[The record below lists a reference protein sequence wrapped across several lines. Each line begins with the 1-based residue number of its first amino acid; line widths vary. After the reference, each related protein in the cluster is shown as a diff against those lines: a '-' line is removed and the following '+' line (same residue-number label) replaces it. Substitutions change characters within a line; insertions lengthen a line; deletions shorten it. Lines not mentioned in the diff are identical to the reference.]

1 MYRYGQEEIDAA
13 SRVLRS
19 GHWFRYGDPAGG
31 HLQEAARFEQELSRW
46 MKADHACFTSSG
58 TSALMCCYAA
68 LGLGPGDEVIIPG
81 YTWIASA
88 TAALAMGVIPVIV
101 DIDESLMIDPEAIER
116 AITPRTRAI
125 DPVHMNGFAAD
136 MDAVMAIARR
146 HNLAVIE
153 DACQACGG
161 LWTGGRK
168 LGAIGEMGAFS
179 FNYYKTIS
187 CGDGGAFITNDRSS
201 FERGLILHDGGVV
214 FRDHASELQVEPY
227 CGLNLR
233 GSEIL
238 AAIMRVQLSRLS
250 GIIADMH
257 AVRARILAQLGDGR
271 DGLTPIPLNG
281 GDETGTGGYM
291 GFRFGDPAAARSF
304 TAALNARHVHG
315 LSAYRAITNSRHVYA
330 NWTPVLEKRG
340 SYAPARDPFR
350 HPLNAHAPAY
360 APNMLPR
367 TLAILERTVL
377 VPVNPD
383 WTPAQADDVAAAIR
397 ASAHGGNGNG
407 NGNGQSTT
415 RTTAAAAS
423 ATT

>member
-13 SRVLRS
+13 TRVLRS
-19 GHWFRYGDPAGG
+19 GHWFRYGDPQSG
-31 HLQEAARFEQELSRW
+31 HLQEAARFEQELARW
-46 MKADHACFTSSG
+46 VSARHACFVSSG
-58 TSALMCCYAA
+58 TSALMCCYAG

-88 TAALAMGVIPVIV
+88 TAALAMGVVPVIV
-101 DIDESLMIDPEAIER
+101 DIDESLMIDPDAVER

-136 MDAVMAIARR
+136 MDAIAAIARR
-146 HNLAVIE
+146 HDLFVIE

-161 LWTGGRK
+161 RWTNGTK
-168 LGAIGEMGAFS
+168 LGAIGDMGAYS

-187 CGDGGAFITNDRSS
+187 CGDGGAFVANHRAA

-214 FRDHASELQVEPY
+214 FRPHASELDVEPY

-238 AAIMRVQLSRLS
+238 AAIMRVQLTRLN
-250 GIIADMH
+250 GIIADLH
-257 AVRARILAQLGDGR
+257 AVRARILGHLSDSR
-271 DGLTPIPLNG
+271 ELTPIPLNG
-281 GDETGTGGYM
+281 GEWTGTGGYM
-291 GFRFGDPAAARSF
+291 GFRFNDGATARSF
-304 TAALNARHVHG
+304 TATLNARRVHG
-315 LSAYRAITNSRHVYA
+315 TIAYRAITNSRHVYS
-330 NWTPVLEKRG
+330 NWSPVLGKHG

-350 HPLNAHAPAY
+350 HPLNAAAPAY
-360 APNMLPR
+360 SPDMLPR

-383 WTPAQADDVAAAIR
+383 WTSTQADDVAEAIT
-397 ASAHGGNGNG
+397 ASATGGGNGHAPEEPI
-407 NGNGQSTT
+407 
-415 RTTAAAAS
+415 AAAA
-423 ATT
+423 ARVTTV